1 MGRKP
6 KIKEQVSFNTDNE
19 DTSKQPLSDKAE
31 NIENLKAEYKDIQ
44 EQKVRKPRT
53 KKADKQEA
61 ENFAI
66 IANIQASIAL
76 EIIISRMDNP
86 TPLTDKERESFDKA
100 FTELINK
107 YSMYMSKFGIEV
119 QFGLALILI
128 LIPRID
134 FKKFI
139 NERRRTT
146 DSREARNREDVARK
160 VNDSR
165 LPGTENN
172 NN

>member
-6 KIKEQVSFNTDNE
+6 KIKEQVSFNTESE

-53 KKADKQEA
+53 KKADKIEA
-61 ENFAI
+61 EQFAI

-76 EIIISRMDNP
+76 DIIISRMPNSN
-86 TPLTDKERESFDKA
+86 PLTDKERESFDKA

-107 YSMYMSKFGIEV
+107 YASYMNKFGIEI
-119 QFGLALILI
+119 QFGIALILI

-134 FKKFI
+134 FKKLL
-139 NERRRTT
+139 NDRRRAV
-146 DSREARNREDVARK
+146 DSRQAGNGQDFAGKIV
-160 VNDSR
+160 D
-165 LPGTENN
+165 PGIPSPENN